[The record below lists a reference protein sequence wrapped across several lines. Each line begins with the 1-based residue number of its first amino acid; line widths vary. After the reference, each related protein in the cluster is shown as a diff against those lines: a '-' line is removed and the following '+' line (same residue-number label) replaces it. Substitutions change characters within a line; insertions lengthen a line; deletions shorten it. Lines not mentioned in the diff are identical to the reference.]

1 MKSGELARLARA
13 WGVDGGQLS
22 RELHRQEQEL
32 ARPLPGA
39 VARARCARLLD
50 LAAEDAAQV
59 TDPAKRAA
67 LRIKLAGET
76 ARLHGIAG
84 GQGGRPR
91 PAGSPAVGGRA
102 DPSRG
107 AAPNAGGGP
116 ARQKVSPRSVL
127 LVLLVALEG
136 LVDELAGPSK
146 LAALC
151 CGPCKAA
158 LRGPVSGAS
167 ARRDRLPRVARG
179 LH

>member
-84 GQGGRPR
+84 GQGGAPV
-91 PAGSPAVGGRA
+91 PQGPPLSVAEQIRA
-102 DPSRG
+102 AEQHPTL
-107 AAPNAGGGP
+107 AE
-116 ARQKVSPRSVL
+116 VL
-127 LVLLVALEG
+127 
-136 LVDELAGPSK
+136 
-146 LAALC
+146 
-151 CGPCKAA
+151 
-158 LRGPVSGAS
+158 R
-167 ARRDRLPRVARG
+167 ARR
-179 LH
+179 